1 MEDNKNLSN
10 GEIKIAML
18 TLNNRYKVIQN
29 EIKQKL
35 NELQELDK
43 EYVKLAKRLKDN
55 NHAEYINENGSSRIS
70 N

>member
-1 MEDNKNLSN
+1 MKDNKNLSD

>member
-1 MEDNKNLSN
+1 MEDNKNLSD

-18 TLNNRYKVIQN
+18 TLNNRYKAIQN

>member
-1 MEDNKNLSN
+1 MEDNKNLSD